1 MKEYFQKLSIGAV
14 SCVTGSS
21 ERVAAGEGRIPEI
34 VARPPFAT
42 AWLALSK
49 VRVQLLHP
57 ESPAV
62 QTRTLIGILLTSFSF
77 FLFSLQD
84 ASVKWLVAALPVCQ
98 VLFIRSLTIV
108 AICAAIGRGPAL
120 RRASGSPI
128 LRPMLLRTLL
138 LLAAWLSYYTA
149 ARDLGLAQLTTLYYA
164 APIVVTVLAMPVLG
178 ETVPP
183 SRWIAVLTGF
193 VGVLIACDVFGQGFS
208 LSLPVYLALQAA
220 FFWGIA
226 TILLRKTAL
235 EESTLVQMLI
245 SSAFLMLFTGI
256 ALPFLWTPL
265 GLAELALIVGT
276 GVLAG
281 AGQFALF
288 EGMRRAEVSLL
299 APFEYSS
306 LIWGFLL
313 GFLIWHEVPSANVFI
328 GAVLIIGA
336 GVLVI
341 GAERFGRRAVQS

>member
-1 MKEYFQKLSIGAV
+1 MQSLPLV
-14 SCVTGSS
+14 
-21 ERVAAGEGRIPEI
+21 
-34 VARPPFAT
+34 
-42 AWLALSK
+42 
-49 VRVQLLHP
+49 
-57 ESPAV
+57 
-62 QTRTLIGILLTSFSF
+62 GILLTTLSF

-84 ASVKWLVAALPVCQ
+84 ASVKWLVATLPVCQ
-98 VLFIRSLTIV
+98 VLFIRSVTIV

-120 RRASGSPI
+120 RRASGSPV
-128 LRPMLLRTLL
+128 LWPMLWRTLL

-193 VGVLIACDVFGQGFS
+193 VGVLVACDVFGQGLAVS
-208 LSLPVYLALQAA
+208 WPVYLALQAA
-220 FFWGIA
+220 VFWGIA

-235 EESTLVQMLI
+235 EEGTLVQMLI
-245 SSAFLMLFTGI
+245 SSALLMVFTGL
-256 ALPFLWTPL
+256 ALPFLWQPL
-265 GLAELALIVGT
+265 SLSELALIVGT

-281 AGQFALF
+281 AGQYALF
-288 EGMRRAEVSLL
+288 EGMRRADVSLL

-313 GFLIWHEVPSANVFI
+313 GFLIWHEVPSANVFV
-328 GAVLIIGA
+328 GAGLIIGA

-341 GAERFGRRAVQS
+341 GAERSARRAVQS

>member
-1 MKEYFQKLSIGAV
+1 MQSLPLV
-14 SCVTGSS
+14 
-21 ERVAAGEGRIPEI
+21 
-34 VARPPFAT
+34 
-42 AWLALSK
+42 
-49 VRVQLLHP
+49 
-57 ESPAV
+57 
-62 QTRTLIGILLTSFSF
+62 GILLTTLSF

-84 ASVKWLVAALPVCQ
+84 ASVKWLVATLPVCQ
-98 VLFIRSLTIV
+98 VLFIRSVTIV

-120 RRASGSPI
+120 RRASGSPV
-128 LRPMLLRTLL
+128 LWPMLWRTLL

-193 VGVLIACDVFGQGFS
+193 VGVLVACDVFGQGLAVS
-208 LSLPVYLALQAA
+208 WPVYLALQAA
-220 FFWGIA
+220 VFWGIA

-235 EESTLVQMLI
+235 EEGTLVQMLI
-245 SSAFLMLFTGI
+245 SSALLMVFTGL
-256 ALPFLWTPL
+256 ALPFLWQPL
-265 GLAELALIVGT
+265 SLSELALIVGT

-281 AGQFALF
+281 AGQYALF

-313 GFLIWHEVPSANVFI
+313 GFLIWHEVPSANVFV
-328 GAVLIIGA
+328 GAGLIIGA

-341 GAERFGRRAVQS
+341 GAERSARRAVQS

>member
-1 MKEYFQKLSIGAV
+1 MQSL
-14 SCVTGSS
+14 
-21 ERVAAGEGRIPEI
+21 P
-34 VARPPFAT
+34 
-42 AWLALSK
+42 
-49 VRVQLLHP
+49 
-57 ESPAV
+57 
-62 QTRTLIGILLTSFSF
+62 LIGILLTTLSF

-84 ASVKWLVAALPVCQ
+84 ASVKWLVATLPVCQ
-98 VLFIRSLTIV
+98 VLFIRSVTIV

-120 RRASGSPI
+120 RRASGSPV
-128 LRPMLLRTLL
+128 LWPMLWRTLL

-193 VGVLIACDVFGQGFS
+193 VGVLVACDVFGQGLAVS
-208 LSLPVYLALQAA
+208 WPVYLALQAA
-220 FFWGIA
+220 VFWGIA

-235 EESTLVQMLI
+235 EEGTLVQMLI
-245 SSAFLMLFTGI
+245 SSALLMVFTGL
-256 ALPFLWTPL
+256 ALPFLWQPL
-265 GLAELALIVGT
+265 SLSELALIVGT

-281 AGQFALF
+281 AGQYALF

-313 GFLIWHEVPSANVFI
+313 GFLIWHEVPSANVFV
-328 GAVLIIGA
+328 GAGLIIGA

-341 GAERFGRRAVQS
+341 GAERSARRAVQS

>member
-1 MKEYFQKLSIGAV
+1 MQSLPLV
-14 SCVTGSS
+14 
-21 ERVAAGEGRIPEI
+21 
-34 VARPPFAT
+34 
-42 AWLALSK
+42 
-49 VRVQLLHP
+49 
-57 ESPAV
+57 
-62 QTRTLIGILLTSFSF
+62 GILLTTLSF

-84 ASVKWLVAALPVCQ
+84 ASVKWLVATLPVCQ
-98 VLFIRSLTIV
+98 VLFIRSVTIV

-120 RRASGSPI
+120 RRASGSPV
-128 LRPMLLRTLL
+128 LWPMLWRTLL

-178 ETVPP
+178 EAVPP

-193 VGVLIACDVFGQGFS
+193 VGVLVACDVFGQGLAVS
-208 LSLPVYLALQAA
+208 WPVYLALQAA
-220 FFWGIA
+220 VFWGIA

-235 EESTLVQMLI
+235 EEGTLVQMLI
-245 SSAFLMLFTGI
+245 SSALLMVFTGL
-256 ALPFLWTPL
+256 ALPFLWQPMSL
-265 GLAELALIVGT
+265 SELALIVGT

-281 AGQFALF
+281 VGQYALF

-313 GFLIWHEVPSANVFI
+313 GFLIWHEVPSANVFV
-328 GAVLIIGA
+328 GAGLIIGA

-341 GAERFGRRAVQS
+341 GAERSARRAIQS

>member
-1 MKEYFQKLSIGAV
+1 MQSLPLV
-14 SCVTGSS
+14 
-21 ERVAAGEGRIPEI
+21 
-34 VARPPFAT
+34 
-42 AWLALSK
+42 
-49 VRVQLLHP
+49 
-57 ESPAV
+57 
-62 QTRTLIGILLTSFSF
+62 GILLTTLSF

-84 ASVKWLVAALPVCQ
+84 ASVKWLVATLPVCQ
-98 VLFIRSLTIV
+98 VLFIRSVTIV

-120 RRASGSPI
+120 RRASGSPV
-128 LRPMLLRTLL
+128 LWPMLWRTLL

-178 ETVPP
+178 EAVPP

-193 VGVLIACDVFGQGFS
+193 VGVLVACDVFGQGLAVS
-208 LSLPVYLALQAA
+208 WPVYLALQAA
-220 FFWGIA
+220 VFWGIA

-235 EESTLVQMLI
+235 EEGTLVQMLI
-245 SSAFLMLFTGI
+245 SSALLMVFTGL
-256 ALPFLWTPL
+256 ALPFLWQPL
-265 GLAELALIVGT
+265 SLSELALIVGT

-281 AGQFALF
+281 VGQYALF

-313 GFLIWHEVPSANVFI
+313 GFLIWHEVPSANVFV
-328 GAVLIIGA
+328 GAGLIIGA

-341 GAERFGRRAVQS
+341 GAERSARRAVQS

>member
-1 MKEYFQKLSIGAV
+1 M
-14 SCVTGSS
+14 
-21 ERVAAGEGRIPEI
+21 
-34 VARPPFAT
+34 
-42 AWLALSK
+42 
-49 VRVQLLHP
+49 QLLHP
-57 ESPAV
+57 ELPAV
-62 QTRTLIGILLTSFSF
+62 QSLPLIGILLTTLSF

-84 ASVKWLVAALPVCQ
+84 ASVKWLVATLPVCQ
-98 VLFIRSLTIV
+98 VLFIRSVTIV
-108 AICAAIGRGPAL
+108 AICAAIGRAPAL
-120 RRASGSPI
+120 RRASCSPV

-178 ETVPP
+178 EAVPP

-193 VGVLIACDVFGQGFS
+193 IGVLVACDVFGQGLAIS
-208 LSLPVYLALQAA
+208 WPVYLALQAA
-220 FFWGIA
+220 VFWGIA
-226 TILLRKTAL
+226 TVLLRKTAL
-235 EESTLVQMLI
+235 EEGTLVQMLI
-245 SSAFLMLFTGI
+245 SSALLMVFTGT
-256 ALPFLWTPL
+256 ALPFLWQPL
-265 GLAELALIVGT
+265 SLSELALIAGT

-281 AGQFALF
+281 IAQYALF

-313 GFLIWHEVPSANVFI
+313 GFVIWHEVPTANVFA
-328 GAVLIIGA
+328 GAGLIIGA

-341 GAERFGRRAVQS
+341 GAERSARRAVQS

>member
-1 MKEYFQKLSIGAV
+1 MQSLPLV
-14 SCVTGSS
+14 
-21 ERVAAGEGRIPEI
+21 
-34 VARPPFAT
+34 
-42 AWLALSK
+42 
-49 VRVQLLHP
+49 
-57 ESPAV
+57 
-62 QTRTLIGILLTSFSF
+62 GILLTTLSF

-84 ASVKWLVAALPVCQ
+84 ASVKWLVATLPVCQ
-98 VLFIRSLTIV
+98 VLFIRSVTIV

-120 RRASGSPI
+120 RRASGSPV
-128 LRPMLLRTLL
+128 LWPMLWRTLL

-193 VGVLIACDVFGQGFS
+193 VGVLVACDVFGQGLAVS
-208 LSLPVYLALQAA
+208 WPVYLALQAA
-220 FFWGIA
+220 VFWGIA

-235 EESTLVQMLI
+235 EEGTLVQMLI
-245 SSAFLMLFTGI
+245 SSALLMVFTGL
-256 ALPFLWTPL
+256 ALPFLWQPL
-265 GLAELALIVGT
+265 SLSELALIVGT

-281 AGQFALF
+281 VGQYALF

-313 GFLIWHEVPSANVFI
+313 GFLIWHEVPSANVFV
-328 GAVLIIGA
+328 GAGLIIGA

-341 GAERFGRRAVQS
+341 GAERSARRAVQS

>member
-1 MKEYFQKLSIGAV
+1 
-14 SCVTGSS
+14 
-21 ERVAAGEGRIPEI
+21 
-34 VARPPFAT
+34 
-42 AWLALSK
+42 
-49 VRVQLLHP
+49 VQSLPL
-57 ESPAV
+57 V
-62 QTRTLIGILLTSFSF
+62 GILLTTLSF

-84 ASVKWLVAALPVCQ
+84 ASVKWLVATLPVCQ
-98 VLFIRSLTIV
+98 VLFIRSVTIV

-120 RRASGSPI
+120 RRASGSPV
-128 LRPMLLRTLL
+128 LWPMLWRTLL

-193 VGVLIACDVFGQGFS
+193 VGVLVACDVFGQGLAVS
-208 LSLPVYLALQAA
+208 WPVYLALQAA
-220 FFWGIA
+220 VFWGIA

-235 EESTLVQMLI
+235 EEGTLVQMLI
-245 SSAFLMLFTGI
+245 SSALLMVFTGL
-256 ALPFLWTPL
+256 ALPFLWQPL
-265 GLAELALIVGT
+265 SLSELALIVGT

-281 AGQFALF
+281 AGQYALF

-313 GFLIWHEVPSANVFI
+313 GFLIWHEVPSANVFV
-328 GAVLIIGA
+328 GAGLIIGA

-341 GAERFGRRAVQS
+341 GAERSARRAVQS

>member
-1 MKEYFQKLSIGAV
+1 MQSLPLV
-14 SCVTGSS
+14 
-21 ERVAAGEGRIPEI
+21 
-34 VARPPFAT
+34 
-42 AWLALSK
+42 
-49 VRVQLLHP
+49 
-57 ESPAV
+57 
-62 QTRTLIGILLTSFSF
+62 GILLTTLSF

-84 ASVKWLVAALPVCQ
+84 ASVKWLVATLPVCQ
-98 VLFIRSLTIV
+98 VLFIRSVTIV

-120 RRASGSPI
+120 RRASGSPV
-128 LRPMLLRTLL
+128 LWPMLWRTLL

-178 ETVPP
+178 EAVPP

-193 VGVLIACDVFGQGFS
+193 VGVLVACDVFGQGLAVS
-208 LSLPVYLALQAA
+208 WPVYLALQAA
-220 FFWGIA
+220 VFWGIA

-235 EESTLVQMLI
+235 EEGTLVQMLI
-245 SSAFLMLFTGI
+245 SSALLMVFTGL
-256 ALPFLWTPL
+256 ALPFLWQPL
-265 GLAELALIVGT
+265 SLSELALIVGT

-281 AGQFALF
+281 AGQYALF

-313 GFLIWHEVPSANVFI
+313 GFLIWHEVPSANVFV
-328 GAVLIIGA
+328 GAGLIIGA

-341 GAERFGRRAVQS
+341 GAERSARRAVQS

>member
-1 MKEYFQKLSIGAV
+1 MQSLPLV
-14 SCVTGSS
+14 
-21 ERVAAGEGRIPEI
+21 
-34 VARPPFAT
+34 
-42 AWLALSK
+42 
-49 VRVQLLHP
+49 
-57 ESPAV
+57 
-62 QTRTLIGILLTSFSF
+62 GILLTTLSF

-84 ASVKWLVAALPVCQ
+84 ASVKWLVATLPVCQ
-98 VLFIRSLTIV
+98 VLFIRSVTIV

-120 RRASGSPI
+120 RRASGSPV
-128 LRPMLLRTLL
+128 LWPMLWRTLL

-193 VGVLIACDVFGQGFS
+193 VGVLVACDVFGQGLAVS
-208 LSLPVYLALQAA
+208 WPVYLALQAA
-220 FFWGIA
+220 VFWGIA

-235 EESTLVQMLI
+235 EEGTLVQMLI
-245 SSAFLMLFTGI
+245 SSALLMVFTGL
-256 ALPFLWTPL
+256 ALPFLWQPMSL
-265 GLAELALIVGT
+265 SELALIVGT

-281 AGQFALF
+281 VGQYALF

-313 GFLIWHEVPSANVFI
+313 GFLIWHEVPSANVFV
-328 GAVLIIGA
+328 GAGLIIGA

-341 GAERFGRRAVQS
+341 GAERSARRAVQS

>member
-1 MKEYFQKLSIGAV
+1 MQSLPLV
-14 SCVTGSS
+14 
-21 ERVAAGEGRIPEI
+21 
-34 VARPPFAT
+34 
-42 AWLALSK
+42 
-49 VRVQLLHP
+49 
-57 ESPAV
+57 
-62 QTRTLIGILLTSFSF
+62 GILLTTLSF

-84 ASVKWLVAALPVCQ
+84 ASVKWLVATLPVCQ
-98 VLFIRSLTIV
+98 VLFIRSVTIV

-120 RRASGSPI
+120 RRASGSPV
-128 LRPMLLRTLL
+128 LWPMLWRTLL

-178 ETVPP
+178 EAVPP

-193 VGVLIACDVFGQGFS
+193 VGVLVACDVFGQGLAVS
-208 LSLPVYLALQAA
+208 WPVYLALQAA
-220 FFWGIA
+220 VFWGIA

-235 EESTLVQMLI
+235 EEGTLVQMLI
-245 SSAFLMLFTGI
+245 SSALLMVFTGL
-256 ALPFLWTPL
+256 ALPFLWQPL
-265 GLAELALIVGT
+265 NPSELALIVGT

-281 AGQFALF
+281 AGQYALF

-313 GFLIWHEVPSANVFI
+313 GFLIWHEVPSANVFV
-328 GAVLIIGA
+328 GAGLIIGA

-341 GAERFGRRAVQS
+341 GAERSARRAVQS